1 MRMLLLIFASLYVIT
16 LLWDMYLED
25 DIMAKVKQKASG
37 GYLYKMLKL
46 TEYVVGIA
54 LVVGV
59 ILRIGK

>member
-1 MRMLLLIFASLYVIT
+1 MRILLLIFVSLYVIT
-16 LLWDMYLED
+16 FLWDMYLEG

-46 TEYVVGIA
+46 AEYVVGIA

-59 ILRIGK
+59 ILEWS

>member
-54 LVVGV
+54 LVVGI
-59 ILRIGK
+59 ILEWS

>member
-1 MRMLLLIFASLYVIT
+1 MRIILLIFASLYVIT

-59 ILRIGK
+59 ILMIGK

>member
-1 MRMLLLIFASLYVIT
+1 MRILLLIFVSLYVIQ
-16 LLWDMYLED
+16 LLWDKHLEN

-46 TEYVVGIA
+46 AEYILGVV

>member
-1 MRMLLLIFASLYVIT
+1 MRMLLLIFVSLYVIQ

-46 TEYVVGIA
+46 AEYIVGIA
-54 LVVGV
+54 LVVGI
-59 ILRIGK
+59 ILEWS